1 MEGRVLHDLFSLE
14 GKVALVTGA
23 SSGIGRELAAT
34 LAQAG
39 ARVALGG
46 RSVERLAATRE
57 TITGQGG
64 EAASFPGDL
73 GELAAA
79 QTLARDVHAHFGRI
93 DILINCAGMN
103 RREPAVAVQPATY
116 DEIMAVNLRAPF
128 FLSQAVLP
136 LLAEGGGGKIINIG
150 SLTTAYGLGKL
161 SVYGL
166 TKSAIAQLTRTLA
179 VEWATHNVQVNCICP
194 GWIETAL
201 NKALWDDA
209 HTRSWILE
217 RVPAGRPGRPA
228 DLAGLAIYL
237 ASPASDFTTGQTF
250 YVDGGFMA
258 GGQW

>member
-73 GELAAA
+73 GELDAA

-166 TKSAIAQLTRTLA
+166 TKSAIGQLTRTLA

>member
-1 MEGRVLHDLFSLE
+1 MENRALHDLFSLE

-23 SSGIGRELAAT
+23 SSGIGRELAVT

-46 RSVERLAATRE
+46 RSVERLTATCE
-57 TITGQGG
+57 TITGLGG
-64 EAASFPGDL
+64 EAESFPSDL

-79 QTLARDVHAHFGRI
+79 QTLARAVHAHFGRI
-93 DILINCAGMN
+93 DILVNCAGMN
-103 RREPAVAVQPATY
+103 RRQSATEVLPATY

-128 FLSQAVLP
+128 FLSQAVIP
-136 LLAEGGGGKIINIG
+136 LLAEGGGGKIINVG
-150 SLTTAYGLGKL
+150 SLATTYGLGKL
-161 SVYGL
+161 AVYGM
-166 TKSAIAQLTRTLA
+166 TKSAIGQLTRTLA

-194 GWIETAL
+194 GWIQTPL
-201 NKALWDDA
+201 NQALWDDA

-250 YVDGGFMA
+250 YVDGGFTA

>member
-1 MEGRVLHDLFSLE
+1 MVDAYIGELFSLE
-14 GKVALVTGA
+14 GRVALVTGA
-23 SSGIGRELAAT
+23 SSGIGRELAIG
-34 LAQAG
+34 LAGAG

-57 TITGQGG
+57 AIAGRGG
-64 EAASFPGDL
+64 EAAPFPGDL

-79 QTLARDVHAHFGRI
+79 RALARDVHAHFGRL

-103 RREPAVAVQPATY
+103 RREPATAVLPATY

-136 LLAEGGGGKIINIG
+136 LLAGGGGGKVINIG
-150 SLTTAYGLGKL
+150 SLTTSYGLGKL

-166 TKSAIAQLTRTLA
+166 TKSAIAQMTRTLA
-179 VEWATHNVQVNCICP
+179 VEWAAHNVQVNCICP
-194 GWIETAL
+194 GWIQTAL
-201 NKALWDDA
+201 NKALWEDP
-209 HTRSWILE
+209 HTRAWILE
-217 RVPAGRPGRPA
+217 RVPAGRPGTPA
-228 DLAGLAIYL
+228 DLVGLALYL
-237 ASPASDFTTGQTF
+237 SARASDFTTGQTF